1 MLTIHGHHHP
11 RADIDRLYV
20 PRKDGGRELMQIEE
34 AYIAEVIQLEEYV
47 EHTQDPLMQ
56 IVRIHQSNRN

>member
-1 MLTIHGHHHP
+1 M
-11 RADIDRLYV
+11 DIIIQEQTLIVYMF
-20 PRKDGGRELMQIEE
+20 PKKDGGRGLMQIEE